1 MGNTSCRY
9 MMKSDLRKESA
20 LYQNRRLLFFVS
32 TFTAWYTY
40 IQHHYS
46 GVEKWY
52 IMPIVAYVTSWIIIG
67 SLIYLGSEL
76 AMNKYEL
83 NNRIYKCIQWQQQN
97 KNNCLNKKFNKCII
111 NTEQI
116 KDWDPIPPKPVVSTT
131 EPSPMTSTFKYYEP
145 RQYTFPNFTQ
155 TANVTQE
162 HKTNDNSVKPGNF
175 YMN

>member
-40 IQHHYS
+40 IQHHYT

-52 IMPIVAYVTSWIIIG
+52 IMPIVAYATSWIILG

-83 NNRIYKCIQWQQQN
+83 NNRIYKCIQWQQEN
-97 KNNCLNKKFNKCII
+97 KNNCLNKKFNKCVV
-111 NTEQI
+111 NTDKV
-116 KDWDPIPPKPVVSTT
+116 KDWEPEPPKPIVET
-131 EPSPMTSTFKYYEP
+131 EQPAPITSNFEYYEP

-155 TANVTQE
+155 TANVKQKHNINE
-162 HKTNDNSVKPGNF
+162 NSVKPGNF